1 MIVMT
6 ETERDSM
13 IDIKEIRKDFRFF
26 DNPEIAYLDN
36 SATSQR
42 PERVINAVNE
52 YYRYSNAN
60 PFRGLYDLSIRAT
73 DKYEEAREKVKLFI
87 NASSEKEI
95 IFTRNASESL
105 NLAAFSLGEMLL
117 HEGDEIITTVM
128 EHHSN
133 LLPWQQTAKRHGAT
147 VRYLKVDEEGKL
159 DMEELK
165 SLLNERTKIVSLSA
179 MSNVFG
185 RINDIKTIAGLV
197 HGTTSSDGK
206 SPVLVADGAQSVPHN
221 KTDVKDMDVDLLAF
235 SGHKMLAPMGI
246 GVLYGKE
253 KILKKM
259 PPFLT
264 GGEMI
269 ETVSLDEVTFAE
281 LPHKFEAGTVNAGG
295 AVGLAAAI
303 DLINEIGMD
312 EMVEREHYLTKL
324 AFDKIADIHGIR
336 VLGSKNAEEHNGIIT
351 FKVEGVHPH
360 DVASIMAEGG
370 VAVRAGHHCAE
381 PLHQF
386 LKIPSTTRASI
397 MFYNTEEEVE
407 RFTDV
412 LATVRPLMGYKD

>member
-1 MIVMT
+1 ML
-6 ETERDSM
+6 
-13 IDIKEIRKDFRFF
+13 DIKEIRKDFRFF

-42 PERVINAVNE
+42 PERVLNAVSE

-73 DKYEEAREKVKLFI
+73 DEYEAAREKVRAFI
-87 NASSEKEI
+87 NAPSEREV
-95 IFTRNASESL
+95 IFTRNASEGL
-105 NLAAFSLGEMLL
+105 NLAAFSLGDMLL
-117 HEGDEIITTVM
+117 DEGDEIITTVM

-133 LLPWQQTAKRHGAT
+133 LLPWQQTAKRHGA
-147 VRYLKVDEEGKL
+147 VVKYLKVDEDGSI
-159 DMEELK
+159 DMDELK
-165 SLLNERTKIVSLSA
+165 GMLSERTKIVALTA

-185 RINDIKTIAGLV
+185 RINDINTIATLV
-197 HGTTSSDGK
+197 HGAALPDGK
-206 SPVLVADGAQSVPHN
+206 TPVLIADGAQSVPHT
-221 KTDVKDMDVDLLAF
+221 KTDVKDLDVDLLAF

-269 ETVSLDEVTFAE
+269 ETVSLEEVTYAE

-295 AVGLAAAI
+295 AIGLSAAI
-303 DLINEIGMD
+303 DFINDVGMD
-312 EMVEREHYLTKL
+312 DMIEREHYLTKI
-324 AFDKIADIHGIR
+324 AFEGARKIPGIKI
-336 VLGSKNAEEHNGIIT
+336 LGSKNADEHNGIIT

-360 DVASIMAEGG
+360 DVASIMADGG

-386 LKIPSTTRASI
+386 LQIPSTTRASI

-407 RFTDV
+407 RFVKV
-412 LATVRPLMGYKD
+412 LGSVRPLMGYKE